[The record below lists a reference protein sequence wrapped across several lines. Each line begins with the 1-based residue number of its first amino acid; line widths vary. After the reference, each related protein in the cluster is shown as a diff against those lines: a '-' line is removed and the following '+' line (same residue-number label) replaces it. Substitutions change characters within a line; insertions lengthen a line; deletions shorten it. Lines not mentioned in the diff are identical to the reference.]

1 MKKGHY
7 IKQDADELLT
17 GEISNEDCSVFKAY
31 YQLKARCF
39 KKELKDSHM
48 TFKQAVRVYGEE
60 VINLLIDEE
69 YVFRIIEN
77 GLDYLIIPSVTD
89 NVNSMVDYSLLNSI
103 RGKIS
108 GGKKKLKLL
117 NDMGDNTEE
126 LELELKELQL
136 RLIDVKDVVNERS
149 NVRLTIKN
157 KIKEDKIIK
166 DKLSLNNNKEHK
178 LTREEIEIEIR
189 KHQPKNDLPF

>member
-1 MKKGHY
+1 
-7 IKQDADELLT
+7 
-17 GEISNEDCSVFKAY
+17 
-31 YQLKARCF
+31 
-39 KKELKDSHM
+39 M

-89 NVNSMVDYSLLNSI
+89 NVNSMLDYSLQNSI
-103 RGKIS
+103 IGKIS
-108 GGKKKLKLL
+108 GVKKKMKIL
-117 NDMGDNTEE
+117 NDLGDNTDE

-157 KIKEDKIIK
+157 KIKEDNTN
-166 DKLSLNNNKEHK
+166 LNNLISNKTKQLNISEEEAELIK
-178 LTREEIEIEIR
+178 RER
-189 KHQPKNDLPF
+189 GLK

>member
-1 MKKGHY
+1 MKKGHC
-7 IKQDADELLT
+7 IKQEADELLT
-17 GEISNEDCSVFKAY
+17 GEISNEDCAVFKAY
-31 YQLKARCF
+31 YQLKAMCF
-39 KKELKDSHM
+39 KKELKDSYM

-89 NVNSMVDYSLLNSI
+89 NVNSMLDYSLQNSI
-103 RGKIS
+103 IGKIS
-108 GGKKKLKLL
+108 GVKKKMKIL
-117 NDMGDNTEE
+117 NDLGDNTDE

-157 KIKEDKIIK
+157 KIKEDNTN
-166 DKLSLNNNKEHK
+166 LNNLISNKTKQLNISEEEAELIK
-178 LTREEIEIEIR
+178 RER
-189 KHQPKNDLPF
+189 GLK

>member
-31 YQLKARCF
+31 YQLKAMCF

-77 GLDYLIIPSVTD
+77 GLDYLIIPSVSD
-89 NVNSMVDYSLLNSI
+89 NVNSMLDYSLQNSI
-103 RGKIS
+103 IGKIS
-108 GGKKKLKLL
+108 GVKKKMKIL
-117 NDMGDNTEE
+117 NNLGDNTDE

-157 KIKEDKIIK
+157 KIKEDNTN
-166 DKLSLNNNKEHK
+166 LNNLISNKTKQLNISEEEAELIK
-178 LTREEIEIEIR
+178 RER
-189 KHQPKNDLPF
+189 GLK